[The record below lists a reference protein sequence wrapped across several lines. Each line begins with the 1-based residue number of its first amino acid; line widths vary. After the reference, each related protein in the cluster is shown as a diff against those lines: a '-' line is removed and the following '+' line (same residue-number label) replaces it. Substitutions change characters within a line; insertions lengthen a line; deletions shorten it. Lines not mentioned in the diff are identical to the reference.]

1 MTEAKF
7 TPGPWKVIDNRPKVD
22 YPVKKGME
30 WVKNTIEIV
39 GFKRYTGE
47 LTCVA
52 RIDHRI
58 GYYPIDDED
67 MANADLLADAWQL
80 PDLRREIKELKAIN
94 KEMLDVLK
102 ASEELQGDVLMEVS
116 TSQRIFNAMVE
127 YNEKLNKALRKAR
140 GELSG
145 NSGELEVGE

>member
-1 MTEAKF
+1 MSEKF

-67 MANADLLADAWQL
+67 IANADLLADAWQL
-80 PDLRREIKELKAIN
+80 PDLRKENTELKAIN
-94 KEMLDVLK
+94 KEMYEALETVCGACIYVKLAGK
-102 ASEELQGDVLMEVS
+102 KCC
-116 TSQRIFNAMVE
+116 E
-127 YNEKLNKALRKAR
+127 YCVIRKALCKAR
-140 GELSG
+140 GEE
-145 NSGELEVGE
+145 GERYNGEG

>member
-1 MTEAKF
+1 MSEAKN

-80 PDLRREIKELKAIN
+80 PDLRREIKEFKAIN
-94 KEMLDVLK
+94 KEMYEALEAIAVKLDMMRPINPFEYGEIRDEIINDIKVLHK
-102 ASEELQGDVLMEVS
+102 
-116 TSQRIFNAMVE
+116 T
-127 YNEKLNKALRKAR
+127 R
-140 GELSG
+140 GEINNDQS
-145 NSGELEVGE
+145 